1 MTRLARFRHIRL
13 GAVLLFAAASL
24 FGLALGPAGASGSRG
39 ATALPCNS
47 GGEGCIGIGFT
58 DAWFNGQTVQLEYS
72 HPFFCDR
79 SIPSGAKTN
88 CEAGKVAAIPPSS
101 GPVVSNVYLLIP
113 LGFSPPASTLQ
124 CGARC
129 IDQPGT
135 MDLSHAFTG
144 MGKQAVL
151 GPRSFVIEDAE
162 AFQSTWWPVVLVGVK
177 NLTAWNTIVA
187 AKNIAAV
194 DACQTNGGC
203 MPEVETNAF
212 VFFQVLGPGM
222 SPQGPTV

>member
-1 MTRLARFRHIRL
+1 M
-13 GAVLLFAAASL
+13 
-24 FGLALGPAGASGSRG
+24 
-39 ATALPCNS
+39 C
-47 GGEGCIGIGFT
+47 
-58 DAWFNGQTVQLEYS
+58 
-72 HPFFCDR
+72 
-79 SIPSGAKTN
+79 
-88 CEAGKVAAIPPSS
+88 
-101 GPVVSNVYLLIP
+101 NVYLLIP

-124 CGARC
+124 CGAAC
-129 IDQPGT
+129 IDQPRT
-135 MDLSHAFTG
+135 MDLSHAFSG
-144 MGKQAVL
+144 MGKQAVV

-162 AFQSTWWPVVLVGVK
+162 AFQSTWWPVVLVGVN